1 MNQVSEFVFILAFA
15 FEDQSFLSF
24 WDFLSWIFV
33 PRTTH
38 KFVLVDA
45 LFYIFLYYQH
55 FCCYYRRL
63 QIPESLQ
70 ILLPIAMTLHIFVLV
85 LPQILGLTQSDE
97 MPEVQPISTDARQLW
112 QIGSRVQS
120 FVQVPTS
127 ILTQKTSQAMV
138 TKEISWNLCI
148 RAEAVGTYRL
158 NRHTAKGM
166 VVNCGQF
173 GSICMNKS
181 PFALHLMKTL
191 RTTRCSRLLI
201 MYWFLRFCRKVQKMN
216 CLTLR
221 RVIISDSPNLKPKN
235 RKGEC
240 LEDDP
245 QVHFA
250 NEGHLLEISSRPTF
264 QDRG

>member
-1 MNQVSEFVFILAFA
+1 M
-15 FEDQSFLSF
+15 
-24 WDFLSWIFV
+24 
-33 PRTTH
+33 
-38 KFVLVDA
+38 DA

-138 TKEISWNLCI
+138 TKEIS
-148 RAEAVGTYRL
+148 
-158 NRHTAKGM
+158 
-166 VVNCGQF
+166 
-173 GSICMNKS
+173 
-181 PFALHLMKTL
+181 
-191 RTTRCSRLLI
+191 
-201 MYWFLRFCRKVQKMN
+201 
-216 CLTLR
+216 
-221 RVIISDSPNLKPKN
+221 
-235 RKGEC
+235 
-240 LEDDP
+240 
-245 QVHFA
+245 
-250 NEGHLLEISSRPTF
+250 
-264 QDRG
+264 